1 MRIVLTGGG
10 TGGHIYPALAVAKE
24 ILRKEPQATFLYIG
38 SGKGLEADIV
48 PRAGIQFESIE
59 IAGFKRKLSFD
70 NVRTVWKFIR
80 AVSRSKE
87 LLRKFKPDA
96 VIGTGG
102 YVCGPV
108 VYAAAQLGIR
118 TVIHE
123 QNVVPG
129 LANNFLS
136 RFVNYVAVSF
146 QDSFAHF
153 PKTKT
158 VLTGNPC
165 ATQVL
170 QGNAEAGKKA
180 LGISRDKRLVLI
192 TSGSRGARA
201 INEATLALL
210 PSIQQYPNHHFV
222 YVTGDVHYENIAK
235 QVDSQ
240 GKPAN
245 LTVLPYAHNMA
256 DLLAASD
263 AVISRAGASI
273 LAELTALGIPSILIP
288 SPYVTNNHQEKN
300 ARGLE
305 SAGAAIVI
313 TERELSKDKLQDALH
328 QILVDRDRNEEMR
341 QSALALGMPD
351 AAERIYRLLSS
362 GQAL

>member
-24 ILRKEPQATFLYIG
+24 ILRKEPQAAFLYIG
-38 SGKGLEADIV
+38 TEKGLEADIV
-48 PRAGIQFESIE
+48 RRAGIPFQSIE

-80 AVSRSKE
+80 AVGRSKE
-87 LLRKFKPDA
+87 LIRAFQPDV

-108 VYAAAQLGIR
+108 VYAAAKLGVK

-129 LANNFLS
+129 LANHFLS
-136 RFVNYVAVSF
+136 RYVNHVAVSF
-146 QDSFAHF
+146 QESFAHF
-153 PKTKT
+153 PKAKT

-170 QGNAEAGKKA
+170 HGNARAGQES
-180 LGISRDKRLVLI
+180 LGLTADKRLVLI

-201 INEATLALL
+201 INEATISLL
-210 PSIQQYPNHHFV
+210 PTIDHYNQHHFV
-222 YVTGDVHYENIAK
+222 FVTGDVHYETISNQLKNKAL
-235 QVDSQ
+235 
-240 GKPAN
+240 PAN

-263 AVISRAGASI
+263 LVISRAGASI
-273 LAELTALGIPSILIP
+273 LAELTALGVPSILVP

-305 SAGAAIVI
+305 NAGAAVVI
-313 TERELSKDKLQDALH
+313 TEQQLNGERLH
-328 QILVDRDRNEEMR
+328 QAINGILLDPQRQQQMR
-341 QSALALGMPD
+341 ASSAALGMPD
-351 AAERIYRLLSS
+351 AAERIYRLLANQSV
-362 GQAL
+362 

>member
-48 PRAGIQFESIE
+48 PRAGILFKSIE
-59 IAGFKRKLSFD
+59 IAGFKRKLSID
-70 NVRTVWKFIR
+70 NLRTVWKFIR
-80 AVSRSKE
+80 AVSRSRE
-87 LLRKFKPDA
+87 LLRTFKPDA

-108 VYAAAQLGIR
+108 VYAATQLGIR
-118 TVIHE
+118 TLIHE

-129 LANNFLS
+129 LANNFLAK
-136 RFVNYVAVSF
+136 FVDNVAVSF
-146 QDSFAHF
+146 QDSFAYF
-153 PKTKT
+153 PKNKT

-170 QGNAEAGKKA
+170 QGNAEAGKKT
-180 LGISRDKRLVLI
+180 LGIPLDKRLVLI
-192 TSGSRGARA
+192 TSGSRGARP
-201 INEATLALL
+201 INEAMLSLL
-210 PSIQQYPNHHFV
+210 PTIHQYDQHHFV
-222 YVTGDVHYENIAK
+222 YITGDAHFERVSK
-235 QVDSQ
+235 QVENQ
-240 GKPAN
+240 VKPAN
-245 LTVLPYAHNMA
+245 LTMLPYAHNMA

-263 AVISRAGASI
+263 VVISRAGASI

-305 SAGAAIVI
+305 SVGAAMVI
-313 TERELSKDKLQDALH
+313 TERELSKEKLNDALH
-328 QILVDRDRNEEMR
+328 QIVIDRKRNQAMR
-341 QSALALGMPD
+341 QYSLSLGMPD
-351 AAERIYRLLSS
+351 AADRIYRLLF